1 MYRESAYPG
10 PNALDSSSYTN
21 PNGDPQAA
29 LKQQYA
35 DQTIVADISNS
46 GSQNAAEGIQLVRE
60 ASNSDS
66 QKKYEAN
73 RFLAAFMADNID
85 DLDNLERLGYEL
97 AGSPGYELAGSPS
110 MDANIPYIPGRNLE
124 GVPNAREMKDVLKR
138 KYLKNPGGQELPGFV
153 KGA

>member
-97 AGSPGYELAGSPS
+97 AGRTS

>member
-97 AGSPGYELAGSPS
+97 AGSPS
-110 MDANIPYIPGRNLE
+110 MDANIPYIPGRSLE

>member
-97 AGSPGYELAGSPS
+97 AGSPS
-110 MDANIPYIPGRNLE
+110 MDANIPYIGRDRSLE

-138 KYLKNPGGQELPGFV
+138 KYLKNPGGQELPGFL

>member
-10 PNALDSSSYTN
+10 PNALDRSSYTN

-97 AGSPGYELAGSPS
+97 AGSPS

>member
-97 AGSPGYELAGSPS
+97 AGSPS

-153 KGA
+153 KGAW

>member
-97 AGSPGYELAGSPS
+97 AGSPS